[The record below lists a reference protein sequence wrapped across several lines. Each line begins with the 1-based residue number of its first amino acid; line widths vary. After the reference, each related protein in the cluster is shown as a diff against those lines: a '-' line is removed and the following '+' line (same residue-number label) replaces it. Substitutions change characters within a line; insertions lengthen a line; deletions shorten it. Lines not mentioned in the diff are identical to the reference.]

1 MTRIIVATLFAL
13 LLAAPITAQDGRRKA
28 PPVDPELQERVD
40 LLVVEL
46 DNVNFDQREEASA
59 TLRAMGLP
67 ARPALELYVDHPS
80 LEVRR
85 RVRRVLLHFRE
96 IARIAAMTAGSPN
109 DWPMLKRSPGRVAA
123 AGDGA
128 VRQVPEILWTTELPG
143 VIGLPYFDSPI
154 LASGD
159 LIIVLNRKGGIAA
172 VNRHS
177 GEVMWLRDTGEP
189 VYAAPVIAAGTL
201 YVPGNSLTAMDLETG
216 RVRWRWKTDY
226 GVSATPLVADGKV
239 FAVERGEKLV
249 ALDPLDGTVRWRARV
264 PATSSSPVV
273 VGKLVVIGLT
283 TGVHAYRISN
293 GTRRWRFETECP
305 VSASPVVLPD
315 RIIISDD
322 ARTIYALTPD
332 RGKRLW
338 RRRIP
343 EGVVRETPVLYGD
356 AVLFSTSGA
365 TFRAIRASDGEDL
378 WARFVGSFI
387 QSSPCVAGGVV
398 YFTAGRTF
406 RAMQCAD
413 GDDLWALPLEGAFT
427 APILVDGTLYVV
439 TVDGALMALK

>member
-1 MTRIIVATLFAL
+1 MTRIITAVLFAL
-13 LLAAPITAQDGRRKA
+13 LLAAPITAQDGRRNA
-28 PPVDPELQERVD
+28 PPADPELQEKVD
-40 LLVVEL
+40 VLVAEL
-46 DNVNFDQREEASA
+46 DHPSYDKREAASA
-59 TLRAMGLP
+59 TLRAMGPP
-67 ARPALELYVDHPS
+67 ARAALAVHAEHPS

-85 RVRRVLLHFRE
+85 RVLRVLLHYRE
-96 IARIAAMTAGSPN
+96 IERIAAMTPGAPE
-109 DWPMLKRSPGRVAA
+109 DWPMLKRSPGRDAA
-123 AGDGA
+123 AGKGV
-128 VRQVPEILWTTELPG
+128 VRNVPEMLWAAELPG

-159 LIIVLNRKGGIAA
+159 LIIVLNRKGGVAA

-177 GEVMWLRDTGEP
+177 GEVVWLRDTGEP

-201 YVPGNSLTAMDLETG
+201 YIPGNSLTAMDLESG

-249 ALDPLDGTVRWRARV
+249 ALDPLEGTVMWRARV
-264 PATSSSPVV
+264 PATSSSPVA

-283 TGVHAYRISN
+283 TGVHAYRIGN
-293 GTRRWRFETECP
+293 GTRRWRFETEDA
-305 VSASPVVLPD
+305 VSTSPVVLPD
-315 RIIISDD
+315 RVIIADD
-322 ARTIYALTPD
+322 SRTLYALTPD

-343 EGVVRETPVLYGD
+343 EGTVRESPVVYGD

-378 WARFVGSFI
+378 WARFVGTFI
-387 QSSPCVAGGVV
+387 QSSPCSAGGLV

-406 RAMQCAD
+406 RAMECAD
-413 GDDLWALPLEGAFT
+413 GDDLWALPMEGAFT
-427 APILVDGTLYVV
+427 APILVDGTLYVA
-439 TVDGALMALK
+439 TVDGVLMALR

>member
-1 MTRIIVATLFAL
+1 MTRFITAALFAL
-13 LLAAPITAQDGRRKA
+13 LLAAPITAQDRRGKA
-28 PPVDPELQERVD
+28 PEVDPALQEKVD

-46 DNVNFDQREEASA
+46 DSDSYDQREAASA
-59 TLRAMGLP
+59 TLRAMGLT
-67 ARPALELYVDHPS
+67 ARPALEIYVDHPS

-85 RVRRVLLHFRE
+85 RVRRVLLHYRE
-96 IARIAAMTAGSPN
+96 IERITAMAAGSPD
-109 DWPMLKRSPGRVAA
+109 DWPMLKRSPGRDAA
-123 AGDGA
+123 AGEGA
-128 VRQVPEILWTTELPG
+128 VRSLPEVLWTTDLPG

-159 LIIVLNRKGGIAA
+159 LIIVLNRKGGVAA

-177 GEVMWLRDTGEP
+177 GEVVWLRDTGGP
-189 VYAAPVIAAGTL
+189 VYAAPAIAAGTL
-201 YVPGNSLTAMDLETG
+201 YIPGQSLIAMDLESG

-239 FAVERGEKLV
+239 FAVEKGEKLV
-249 ALDPLDGTVRWRARV
+249 ALDPLDGTIRWQARV

-273 VGKLVVIGLT
+273 IGNLVVIGLT
-283 TGVHAYRISN
+283 TGVHAYRLGN
-293 GTRRWRFETECP
+293 GTRRWRFETEAS
-305 VSASPVVLPD
+305 VSTSPVVLPD
-315 RIIISDD
+315 RIIVSDD
-322 ARTIYALTPD
+322 ARTLYALTPD

-343 EGVVRETPVLYGD
+343 EGMVRETPVVYGD

-365 TFRAIRASDGEDL
+365 TFRAISASDGEDL

-387 QSSPCVAGGVV
+387 QSSPCVAGGLV

-406 RAMQCAD
+406 RAMECAD
-413 GDDLWALPLEGAFT
+413 GDDLWALPLEGSFT
-427 APILVDGTLYVV
+427 APILVDGTLYVA
-439 TVDGALMALK
+439 TVDGVLMALK

>member
-1 MTRIIVATLFAL
+1 MSRIILATLFAL
-13 LLAAPITAQDGRRKA
+13 LLAAPITAQNRWRKA
-28 PPVDPELQERVD
+28 PPVDPEVKEKVD
-40 LLVVEL
+40 PLVADL
-46 DNVNFDQREEASA
+46 DNASFDKREAATA
-59 TLRAMGLP
+59 TLRAMGAT
-67 ARPALELYVDHPS
+67 ARPALEFHTDHPS

-85 RVRRVLLHFRE
+85 RVRRVLLHYRE
-96 IARIAAMTAGSPN
+96 VERIAAMASGSPD
-109 DWPMLKRSPGRVAA
+109 DWPMLKRSPGRDAA
-123 AGDGA
+123 AGKGV
-128 VRQVPEILWTTELPG
+128 VREVPEILWATELPG

-172 VNRHS
+172 VNRHT
-177 GEVMWLRDTGEP
+177 GEVEWLRDTGEP

-201 YVPGNSLTAMDLETG
+201 YIPGNSLTAMDLDTG
-216 RVRWRWKTDY
+216 RIRWRWKTDY
-226 GVSATPLVADGKV
+226 GVSATPLVHDGKV

-264 PATSSSPVV
+264 PATASSPVV

-283 TGVHAYRISN
+283 TGVHAYRINN
-293 GTRRWRFETECP
+293 GTRRWRFETEAP
-305 VSASPVVLPD
+305 VSTSPVVLPD
-315 RIIISDD
+315 RVIVSDD
-322 ARTIYALTPD
+322 ARTLYALTPD

-343 EGVVRETPVLYGD
+343 EGMVRESPVVYGD

-378 WARFVGSFI
+378 WARFVGSII
-387 QSSPCVAGGVV
+387 QSSPCVADGLV

-406 RAMQCAD
+406 RAMECAN
-413 GDDLWALPLEGAFT
+413 GDDIWALPLEGAFT
-427 APILVDGTLYVV
+427 APILVDGTLYVA
-439 TVDGALMALK
+439 TVDGVLLALK